1 MAIKVQR
8 VALSHGFKK
17 SNNNKKICVIH
28 GDAALTKAMR
38 DANMLPPVLSFHI
51 NEYCRN
57 VSLYVSLSLP
67 RIISHVGNS
76 AGAYPCL
83 KSSGCLPK
91 YSSGYT
97 SVKSWQTLHGKS
109 LLARGT
115 HRHQGVYAS
124 IFVLETALG
133 GSESSWVYLRS
144 YWRQRICFERF
155 WLFGQWHFFLVLVL
169 WVHL

>member
-1 MAIKVQR
+1 MAIKVQW

-51 NEYCRN
+51 NEYCR
-57 VSLYVSLSLP
+57 YVSLSLP
-67 RIISHVGNS
+67 RIISHVSNS

-91 YSSGYT
+91 CSSGYT

-109 LLARGT
+109 LLARGA
-115 HRHQGVYAS
+115 HQHQGVYAS

-133 GSESSWVYLRS
+133 EVRVVGFTWGLIRD
-144 YWRQRICFERF
+144 RICFEWF